1 MVTSSDYL
9 VVMDKLSA
17 LGCKI
22 ATEYRK
28 QVPAHHKIYP
38 SALSVLRNFRT
49 SDWAWTHPP
58 LWRHRFYRPQHR
70 P

>member
-9 VVMDKLSA
+9 VVMNKLSA
-17 LGCKI
+17 LGYKI
-22 ATEYRK
+22 VTEYRK

-49 SDWAWTHPP
+49 SDWA
-58 LWRHRFYRPQHR
+58 
-70 P
+70 